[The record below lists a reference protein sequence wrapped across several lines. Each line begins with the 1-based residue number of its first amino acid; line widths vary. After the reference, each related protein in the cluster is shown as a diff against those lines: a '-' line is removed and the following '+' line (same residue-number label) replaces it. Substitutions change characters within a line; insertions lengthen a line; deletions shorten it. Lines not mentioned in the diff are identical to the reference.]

1 MIQNIDSFPLEPV
14 LMLKFAI
21 DFGFFSILP
30 TASQLATSLD
40 CVPQDGVDEN
50 SQYFSRYSET
60 TLKHSPFIR
69 SATATFT
76 LMNLLNKIKTLFN
89 KWTLEH
95 TLHLNMVIYNKD
107 PKNLERQ
114 HS

>member
-14 LMLKFAI
+14 LMLKFAT

-60 TLKHSPFIR
+60 TLKHSPFIG
-69 SATATFT
+69 SAYIVYTATFT
-76 LMNLLNKIKTLFN
+76 LKNLLRLRLYLINGLWWNILST
-89 KWTLEH
+89 
-95 TLHLNMVIYNKD
+95 
-107 PKNLERQ
+107 
-114 HS
+114 

>member
-14 LMLKFAI
+14 LMLKFAT

-40 CVPQDGVDEN
+40 CVPQDGVNEN

-60 TLKHSPFIR
+60 TLKHSPFIFVG
-69 SATATFT
+69 SAYIVQGHSVRTFSVEG
-76 LMNLLNKIKTLFN
+76 L
-89 KWTLEH
+89 
-95 TLHLNMVIYNKD
+95 
-107 PKNLERQ
+107 
-114 HS
+114 